1 MNSSE
6 KSTETKKKTWGR
18 EFAFIV
24 AIWFAYIVETKDI
37 EYAEILILPVTTIVL
52 GTFGLKRITNDTG
65 MFTRTSAERTDWGRS
80 ERSGQYANWEREYPD
95 DRYVYTAEVRTSEC
109 DCKRT
114 RPDESQT
121 AI

>member
-6 KSTETKKKTWGR
+6 KYTETKKKTWGR

-52 GTFGLKRITNDTG
+52 GTFGLKRITNDTS
-65 MFTRTSAERTDWGRS
+65 MFTRTSAERTDWRGS
-80 ERSGQYANWEREYPD
+80 ERVGKRYDEEMYAVQRREDSGYVSNSKESCKNHRET
-95 DRYVYTAEVRTSEC
+95 YT
-109 DCKRT
+109 
-114 RPDESQT
+114 
-121 AI
+121 